1 MINCTV
7 SKYYTGIKM
16 KMDCSVKK
24 KKQKNQPSNLQE
36 IFEL

>member
-24 KKQKNQPSNLQE
+24 KQKNQPSNLQE